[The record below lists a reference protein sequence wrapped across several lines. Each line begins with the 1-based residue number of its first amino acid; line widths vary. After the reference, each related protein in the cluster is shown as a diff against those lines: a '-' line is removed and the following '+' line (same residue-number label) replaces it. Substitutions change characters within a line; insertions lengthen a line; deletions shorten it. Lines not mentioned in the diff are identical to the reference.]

1 MIVQVDFFVLSLCEK
16 DIELF
21 NSPSWLKFDF
31 SLCQTFFFYPVTDL
45 DCRTGRSSTN
55 KLRLNNSHASVI
67 FFSAHMQIGYPSDSK
82 TMVQV
87 LQMVHG
93 VPSCTC
99 VNPRDF
105 T

>member
-45 DCRTGRSSTN
+45 DCRTAGR
-55 KLRLNNSHASVI
+55 ASVI

>member
-45 DCRTGRSSTN
+45 DCRTVGRAQTN
-55 KLRLNNSHASVI
+55 CA
-67 FFSAHMQIGYPSDSK
+67 
-82 TMVQV
+82 
-87 LQMVHG
+87 
-93 VPSCTC
+93 
-99 VNPRDF
+99 
-105 T
+105 

>member
-1 MIVQVDFFVLSLCEK
+1 MLSLCEK

-31 SLCQTFFFYPVTDL
+31 SFCDFFFLSSHRPGLQD
-45 DCRTGRSSTN
+45 GRSSTN
-55 KLRLNNSHASVI
+55 KLRLNNSYASVI
-67 FFSAHMQIGYPSDSK
+67 FFSVHMQIGYPSDSK